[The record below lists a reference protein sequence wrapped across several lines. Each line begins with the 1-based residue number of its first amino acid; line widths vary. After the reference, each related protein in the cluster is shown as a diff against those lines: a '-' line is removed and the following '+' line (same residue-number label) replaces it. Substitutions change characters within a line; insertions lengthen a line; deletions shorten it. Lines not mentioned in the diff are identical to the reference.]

1 MLLFARCK
9 GVYQNQNCLT
19 PPLVIEVPVPSQ
31 ESEQFSTW
39 VLGVSILTL
48 FLQFFRL
55 DLETISKVWYF
66 FFTFYYQNIFVEKKR
81 KQVAQ
86 NMLINLLTL
95 FVTSLMLWPAI
106 KSASFNL
113 AWCCPLRTLVHP
125 VTFGVCIPTFNWARV
140 CHVHLIYCLSLRPKT
155 PHQYETNHHHLL

>member
-1 MLLFARCK
+1 MPYTATCDWSACTKSGKWTVLNM
-9 GVYQNQNCLT
+9 GVRGIDFDAISTIFSIRFVNYFES
-19 PPLVIEVPVPSQ
+19 LV
-31 ESEQFSTW
+31 
-39 VLGVSILTL
+39 
-48 FLQFFRL
+48 
-55 DLETISKVWYF
+55 F

-106 KSASFNL
+106 NSASFNL

-125 VTFGVCIPTFNWARV
+125 VTFGVCIPTFNWACV
-140 CHVHLIYCLSLRPKT
+140 SHVHLIYCLSVRPKT
-155 PHQYETNHHHLL
+155 PH